1 MPYLLPSLQD
11 ILFLSAAI
19 VVVVV
24 VVVVGGL
31 IFFLPEIT
39 VRFKGVREKESL
51 FFFIAS
57 NL

>member
-19 VVVVV
+19 VVV

-51 FFFIAS
+51 FF
-57 NL
+57 LLLPTYD